1 MKPDFIVVMKGVNLV
16 PSSLRTIRQ
25 KMPGSTLININ
36 YDDYLSASPGNK
48 FPHLNQMIP
57 CYDYFFP
64 SKKINVE
71 ELLELGARNVEYIP
85 LGYDPA
91 IHYPVSIAS
100 EEARI
105 YRAEVSFIGTH
116 TRARARLLS
125 TITDYNLSIWG
136 DLWTMKHINPKLT
149 RAATNRVVLGQEFSK
164 VVGSSRISLNFF
176 REGNRDTHN
185 FKTFELPACG
195 GFVISERSDELG
207 DFFEE
212 GKEVVAFEGVQELKD
227 KIDYYLRHD
236 EARKKIVRAAYRRVQ
251 SEKYT
256 IRDRVE
262 SILDLM
268 KN

>member
-1 MKPDFIVVMKGVNLV
+1 MKPDLIVVMKGVSLF

-25 KMPGSTLININ
+25 MTPGSILININ

-48 FPHLNQMIP
+48 FSHLDQMIP

-71 ELLELGARNVEYIP
+71 ELLELGARNVQYLP
-85 LGYDPA
+85 LGYDPS
-91 IHYPVSIAS
+91 IHYPVSIS
-100 EEARI
+100 TEEARI

-116 TRARARLLS
+116 TWARAWLLS

-136 DLWTMKHINPKLT
+136 DLWTMKHLDPGLAL
-149 RAATNRVVLGQEFSK
+149 AATNRLVLGREFSK

-185 FKTFELPACG
+185 LKTFEIPACG
-195 GFVISERSDELG
+195 GFVISQRSDELG

-212 GKEVVAFEGVQELKD
+212 GKEVVTFKGAEELKD
-227 KIDYYLRHD
+227 KIDYYLQHD
-236 EARKKIVRAAYRRVQ
+236 EEREKIARGGYRRLQ
-251 SEKYT
+251 RGKHT

-262 SILDLM
+262 RMLSMIRS
-268 KN
+268 